1 MFSIGQIAEK
11 TGLKIPT
18 IRYYEQEKLVAA
30 IGRSAGNQRRYS
42 QAELDRL
49 IFIKHGRDL
58 GLSLDDIRELVKLSG
73 DPDQSCATANR
84 IAAEHLVAVR
94 ERIEKLQALE
104 KELNRIANSCHGKTV
119 GECYV
124 IEALSNHALCKHN
137 HK

>member
-1 MFSIGQIAEK
+1 MFSIGQIARK

-49 IFIKHGRDL
+49 VFIKHGRDL
-58 GLSLDDIRELVKLSG
+58 GLSLDDIRELAKLSG
-73 DPDQSCATANR
+73 DPNQSCATANR

-94 ERIEKLQALE
+94 ERISKLQALE
-104 KELNRIANSCHGKTV
+104 QELDRIANNCHSKTI

-124 IEALSNHALCKHN
+124 IEALSNHRLCKHS
-137 HK
+137 H